1 MRVVRNIR
9 AGRKAGYAGLRR
21 RQGEDPR
28 AAAACRGQVHAVAQ
42 MVEDDVYC
50 IDVLTQ
56 ISAATSALKAV
67 SVMLVDDHLNH
78 CVRQAAAEGGEVA
91 DEKLSEVEKV
101 ISRLVRS

>member
-1 MRVVRNIR
+1 MQ
-9 AGRKAGYAGLRR
+9 GYDGDKAKILARLRR
-21 RQGEDPR
+21 VE
-28 AAAACRGQVHAVAQ
+28 GQVHAAQ

>member
-1 MRVVRNIR
+1 MQ
-9 AGRKAGYAGLRR
+9 GYDGDKAKILARLRR
-21 RQGEDPR
+21 VE
-28 AAAACRGQVHAVAQ
+28 GQVHAVAQ

-78 CVRQAAAEGGEVA
+78 CVRQG
-91 DEKLSEVEKV
+91 EKLSEVEKV

>member
-1 MRVVRNIR
+1 M
-9 AGRKAGYAGLRR
+9 
-21 RQGEDPR
+21 
-28 AAAACRGQVHAVAQ
+28 GQVHAVAQ

-91 DEKLSEVEKV
+91 DEKPVGGREGDFPTGSL
-101 ISRLVRS
+101 ISAALVRPRDDV

>member
-1 MRVVRNIR
+1 MF
-9 AGRKAGYAGLRR
+9 ALGGRLVMQGYDGDKAKILARLRR
-21 RQGEDPR
+21 VE
-28 AAAACRGQVHAVAQ
+28 GQVHAVAQ
-42 MVEDDVYC
+42 
-50 IDVLTQ
+50 LTQ

>member
-1 MRVVRNIR
+1 MF
-9 AGRKAGYAGLRR
+9 ALGGRLVMQGYDGDKAKILARLRR
-21 RQGEDPR
+21 VE
-28 AAAACRGQVHAVAQ
+28 GQVHAVAQ

-67 SVMLVDDHLNH
+67 VMLVDDHLNH

>member
-1 MRVVRNIR
+1 MRVVRNVR
-9 AGRKAGYAGLRR
+9 AGRKVGYAGLRR
-21 RQGEDPR
+21 RQGEDPQR
-28 AAAACRGQVHAVAQ
+28 LRRVEGHHAVAQ

>member
-1 MRVVRNIR
+1 MRVVGNIR

-28 AAAACRGQVHAVAQ
+28 AAAACRGAGPCGRA
-42 MVEDDVYC
+42 
-50 IDVLTQ
+50 
-56 ISAATSALKAV
+56 
-67 SVMLVDDHLNH
+67 DDHLNH

>member
-1 MRVVRNIR
+1 MLFRS
-9 AGRKAGYAGLRR
+9 
-21 RQGEDPR
+21 
-28 AAAACRGQVHAVAQ
+28 
-42 MVEDDVYC
+42 
-50 IDVLTQ
+50 DVLTQ

>member
-1 MRVVRNIR
+1 MSGMF
-9 AGRKAGYAGLRR
+9 ALGGRLVMQGYDGDKAKILARLRR
-21 RQGEDPR
+21 VE
-28 AAAACRGQVHAVAQ
+28 GQVHAVAQQ